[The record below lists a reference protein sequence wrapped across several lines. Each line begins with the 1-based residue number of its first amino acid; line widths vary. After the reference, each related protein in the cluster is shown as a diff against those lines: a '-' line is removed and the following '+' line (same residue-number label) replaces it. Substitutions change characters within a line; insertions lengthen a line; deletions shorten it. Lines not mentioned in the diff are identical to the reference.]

1 VRGIFPFSLLRAVAW
16 ACFAWLAAIGC
27 AGAQEP
33 ARVMSSE
40 RELIA
45 NVARI
50 DASEAPKIDG
60 DLSDPV
66 WAKATIID
74 NLKQRQPDYLAEPTE
89 RTVLRVMYDENN
101 LYFSVYAY
109 DSEPDRIVV
118 RAMSYDG
125 ALNSSD
131 NFNLIIDPGKTRR
144 NAYVFQVS
152 PSGGRLDGLRLN
164 NTIEITQWNAIW
176 EARAHV
182 VADGWVGE
190 VVIPFRSIS
199 YPSDGS
205 DWGFVFARTIRRKN
219 ENDRWGATNPAL
231 PGVDVSEG
239 ATLTGIHDI
248 DSGLGLDIQ
257 PYVAFRAKHDWSTNE
272 KGAGLSAT
280 MGGNAFYHITP
291 SLTGTLTVNP
301 DFSDA
306 PLDIRQVNTTRFS
319 LFLPETRSFFLQD
332 AASFEFGGRLFRRD
346 PDDKDSN
353 NGRPFFTRNIGLVRG
368 QPVSLVAG
376 AKLSGEYNG
385 FTIGALSV
393 ETDSTANA
401 PGQTLSVVRVTHPVF
416 SQSTVGFILTNGDP
430 TGLTRNSVAGADFQ
444 YRDTSTFHGDVAQ
457 ADVYYQRSFS
467 SAVGDD
473 DSYGVS
479 LNYPNEPYFG
489 DLSYKSVGEAFAPA
503 LGFVNRHA
511 VRLYDASGGYLARY
525 RNSLLRTFSV
535 TSRHQFFTDL
545 HGRLESRQ
553 SQIGS
558 EVLTT
563 SDQDVS
569 FEIINS
575 FEHLSEP
582 FVAPRNRAVPTG
594 DYNWTNLFGH
604 WQTSVA
610 KPLALLSEITCCSY
624 YDGSAVQGHF
634 QLDYR
639 PNQYYE
645 LQAIYDPN
653 FIRLPAGSVDIHVM
667 SLNGIVNFTPDMQI
681 GVQAQYDNISESF
694 GFLARY
700 RWEFLPGSDVLVA
713 LGQSALIPG
722 SQFRPKTTQGSI
734 RVTHTLR
741 F

>member
-1 VRGIFPFSLLRAVAW
+1 M
-16 ACFAWLAAIGC
+16 
-27 AGAQEP
+27 QETG
-33 ARVMSSE
+33 RTLSTG

-45 NVARI
+45 DVARI

-74 NLKQRQPDYLAEPTE
+74 NLKQRQPDYLADPTE

-109 DSEPDRIVV
+109 DSEPNRIVV
-118 RAMSYDG
+118 RAMAYDG
-125 ALNSSD
+125 ALNTSD

-164 NTIEITQWNAIW
+164 NTVEVIQWNAIW

-199 YPSDGS
+199 YPPDGS

-219 ENDRWGATNPAL
+219 ENDRWGSTNPAL
-231 PGVDVSEG
+231 PGVDVSQG
-239 ATLTGIHDI
+239 ATLTGIAGI
-248 DSGLGLDIQ
+248 NGGIGLDLQ
-257 PYVAFRAKHDWSTNE
+257 PYVAFRAKHDWSGTKN
-272 KGAGLSAT
+272 GAGLSAT
-280 MGGNAFYHITP
+280 MGGNAFYHVTP

-353 NGRPFFTRNIGLVRG
+353 NARPFFTRNIGLVRG

-376 AKLSGEYNG
+376 GKLSGEYNG
-385 FTIGALSV
+385 FSIGALSV
-393 ETDSTANA
+393 LTDRTPNA
-401 PGQTLSVVRVTHPVF
+401 PGQTLSTLRVTHPVF
-416 SQSTVGFILTNGDP
+416 SQSTVGFIVTNGDP
-430 TGLTRNSVAGADFQ
+430 TGLTKNSVAGADFQ
-444 YRDTSTFHGDVAQ
+444 YRDTSTFGGDVAQ
-457 ADVYYQRSFS
+457 ADLYYQRSFS
-467 SAVGDD
+467 SAAGDD

-479 LNYPNEPYFG
+479 LNYPNEPWFG
-489 DLSYKSVGEAFAPA
+489 DLTFKSVGADFTPA
-503 LGFVNRHA
+503 LGFVNRTA
-511 VRLYDASGGYLARY
+511 VRLYDASAGYLLRY
-525 RNSLLRTFSV
+525 RNSFLRTSSV
-535 TSRHQFFTDL
+535 TTRHQFFTDL
-545 HGRLESRQ
+545 QGHLESRQ
-553 SQIGS
+553 SRVGA
-558 EVLTT
+558 EVLTV
-563 SDQDVS
+563 SDQDVAI
-569 FEIINS
+569 EAVNS
-575 FEHLSEP
+575 SERLSAP
-582 FVAPRNRAVPTG
+582 FFAPRNVTVPTG
-594 DYNWTNLFGH
+594 SYDWTNVFVH

-610 KPLALLSEITCCSY
+610 LPLALLSEVTCCSY
-624 YDGSAVQGHF
+624 YNGNAVQGHF

-645 LQAIYDPN
+645 LQTSYDPN
-653 FIRLPAGSVDIHVM
+653 FIRLPAGDVDIHVV
-667 SLNGIVNFTPDMQI
+667 SINGIVNFTPDMQI
-681 GVQAQYDNISESF
+681 GMQAQYDNISGSL

-713 LGQSALIPG
+713 VGQSALIPG
-722 SQFRPKTTQGSI
+722 SQFRPQTTQASI